1 MKRDQILH
9 DLNTHAQEIRDRFG
23 VRSLALF
30 GSLARQE
37 DGPESDVDL
46 LVSFKEPPGFD
57 GYMALKL
64 FLEDLLGTSV
74 DLVMSGALK
83 PWARQTVEQEAIHVV
98 S

>member
-1 MKRDQILH
+1 MNRDEILCL
-9 DLNTHAQEIRDRFG
+9 LNAYIRELRERFD

-30 GSLARQE
+30 GSIARGE
-37 DGPESDVDL
+37 AGPESDVDI
-46 LVSFKEPPGFD
+46 LVEFKGQPGFD

-64 FLEDLLGTSV
+64 FLEDLLKAKV

-83 PWARQTVEQEAIHVV
+83 PWARPTVDQEAIHVV